1 MNITPAAKH
10 NLINVGIIILPTI
23 LTYIIYFL
31 GGGDFS
37 RDKGLGITTAFG
49 FFFSFFAA
57 AYVGIN
63 RGGWK

>member
-1 MNITPAAKH
+1 MNITPEAKH

-23 LTYIIYFL
+23 LTYIVYFL

-37 RDKGLGITTAFG
+37 RDVRLGLTTAFG
-49 FFFSFFAA
+49 LFLSLFAA
-57 AYVGIN
+57 GFVYIE

>member
-1 MNITPAAKH
+1 MSITPEAKH
-10 NLINVGIIILPTI
+10 NLINVGIIILPII
-23 LTYIIYFL
+23 LTYIVYFL

-37 RDKGLGITTAFG
+37 RDKGLGLATAMG

-57 AYVGIN
+57 FYVSIN

>member
-1 MNITPAAKH
+1 MNITPEAKH

-37 RDKGLGITTAFG
+37 RDERLGLTTAFG
-49 FFFSFFAA
+49 FFLSFCAA
-57 AYVGIN
+57 AFVTIF

>member
-1 MNITPAAKH
+1 MNITPEAKH

-37 RDKGLGITTAFG
+37 RDERLGLATALG
-49 FFFSFFAA
+49 FFLSFFAA
-57 AYVGIN
+57 FYVSMN

>member
-1 MNITPAAKH
+1 MNITPEAKH

-37 RDKGLGITTAFG
+37 RDERLALTTAFG
-49 FFFSFFAA
+49 FLLSFFATF
-57 AYVGIN
+57 YISIN